1 MAEITDS
8 TFHFFTVSNIA
19 ELTGL
24 EAANLK
30 QLVNHLKTVSL
41 DSVFYHTHKFLRE
54 HLYTG
59 GAFTNDFAYWTGA
72 HTPYKVLAEKLANI
86 DILCFTDLA
95 ELRNTF
101 IETIETFL
109 KGNPDIPNVPK
120 GEEFH
125 FCNMISIV
133 LPTRYVARNLGE
145 FAQLLR
151 KVDTGCIYYHF
162 IEARLRL
169 GHRTND
175 FSNWIST
182 SVSKQKLAQE
192 IERLDPYL
200 DTLQEIRAKIRSL
213 IRKDKPW
220 PLRLWPIISR

>member
-1 MAEITDS
+1 MPETTD
-8 TFHFFTVSNIA
+8 TAFHFFTVSNMA

-30 QLVNHLKTVSL
+30 QLVAHLKTISL

-59 GAFTNDFAYWTGA
+59 GAFTNDFAYWTST
-72 HTPYKVLAEKLANI
+72 HTPYKALAEKLANI
-86 DILCFTDLA
+86 DILCYTDLA

-109 KGNPDIPNVPK
+109 NDHPDIPNVPK
-120 GEEFH
+120 GEELH

-133 LPTRYVARNLGE
+133 LPTYYVARNLSE
-145 FAQLLR
+145 FAQLLY

-182 SVSKQKLAQE
+182 SIGKQKLSQA
-192 IERLDPYL
+192 IEQLDPYL
-200 DTLQEIRAKIRSL
+200 DTLQEIRDKIISL

-220 PLRLWPIISR
+220 PLRLWPIIKR

>member
-1 MAEITDS
+1 MAKKITNES
-8 TFHFFTVSNIA
+8 FHFYTVSNIA

-30 QLVNHLKTVSL
+30 QLVAQLKTVSL

-72 HTPYKVLAEKLANI
+72 HTPYKVLSEKLANI

-101 IETIETFL
+101 VETIETFL
-109 KGNPDIPNVPK
+109 KDNPDIPNVPK

-145 FAQLLR
+145 FAALLC
-151 KVDTGCIYYHF
+151 KVDTGSIYYHF

-175 FSNWIST
+175 FSNWIDT
-182 SVSKQKLAQE
+182 SIGKAKLAGR
-192 IERLDPYL
+192 IEQLDPYL
-200 DTLQEIRAKIRSL
+200 DTLQEIREKIVTL

-220 PLRLWPIISR
+220 PLRIWPIIK